1 VAATDAFRPE
11 KPRSPRASMAYE
23 NVDHGGMRK
32 APGTGHNTSSTPSEW
47 ISSVRETH
55 LLALRAG
62 IINGKVS

>member
-1 VAATDAFRPE
+1 
-11 KPRSPRASMAYE
+11 MAYE